1 MLGSVLPA
9 DSLPPCLPT
18 RLALCSQRNT
28 QASAEPEPPPMN
40 QANSWWGRKNR
51 AYISQAS
58 TKFTVNDV
66 SWIRSGAGAG

>member
-1 MLGSVLPA
+1 
-9 DSLPPCLPT
+9 
-18 RLALCSQRNT
+18 
-28 QASAEPEPPPMN
+28 MN

-66 SWIRSGAGAG
+66 SWIRSGAGAGEERR

>member
-1 MLGSVLPA
+1 
-9 DSLPPCLPT
+9 
-18 RLALCSQRNT
+18 
-28 QASAEPEPPPMN
+28 MN

-66 SWIRSGAGAG
+66 SWIRSGAGAGEERRLVSSVMA